1 MKKLLLIL
9 LCLPFIGF
17 AQSVPQG
24 INYQAV
30 ARDANGDVLMNQAL
44 TIQFSVI
51 SDIATSAISW
61 QETHTVTTND
71 YGLFTAIIGGGTT
84 TSVGSSL
91 TFDVIDWGSSNH
103 FLKVEIDYGG
113 SLVDLGT
120 TAFMSVPYSLY
131 GKDEDSDPSN
141 EIQTLSISGD
151 TLFISSGN
159 YVIIPGISFSNAL
172 IIYGCIDS
180 IACNYDST
188 ANTDD
193 GSCILPDGCTDSTAC
208 NYDVNATCDDGSCLT
223 AYGCTDTTACNYDPN
238 ATCDDGNCLTVY
250 GCTDSTACNYD
261 ASATCDDGSCLT
273 AYGCTDT
280 TACNYDPNAT
290 CDDGNCLTVY
300 GCTDSTMF
308 NYNSAA
314 TCDDGSCIAIVYGC
328 TDSTQFNYNSSANT
342 SGISLLTT
350 LAGGNGSNGN
360 MFNITNTSNTTV
372 NIAGFS
378 QGPGSNNTT
387 ITNAQVNVYMMP
399 ASYVANGSSWT
410 QVGSATTNLTPNAST
425 GYCPVNGVNIPAGAT
440 YGFYVGLTTGTV
452 QYTDGTGTPGV
463 TPLASDNNI
472 TISEGLGG
480 PWPNPTYA
488 PRNWNGMVHYTGVQ
502 VCQPIVNGCTNSTA
516 CNYDPSATTDDGSCI
531 LPNGCTD
538 ITACNYDPNA
548 TCDDGSCTGL
558 LGCTNST
565 AFNYNASATCDDG
578 SCVNTVNVFEY
589 TGNHQYFTI
598 PSGVNSIT
606 VEVVGAPG
614 GLNSNINHPR
624 SACYQSYGYSSG
636 WFNTTDANRT
646 GKGGRVIG
654 TINNIST
661 LVGEIV
667 QINVGGEG
675 YWSACSSGG
684 TKYGGWNGGGN
695 GASDTRFQGGG
706 GASDIRIGNH
716 TPQERIIVAGGGGS
730 TSSRN
735 NGGSSV
741 LCPGGAGGGLT
752 GGTGAQGSNSSNL
765 GGQGGSQTSGGLG
778 GSSGY
783 HANRPYGGDV
793 RYSGDYSGLGKGGHG
808 TYSGVQCGANY
819 NHSHDGG
826 GGGGGYHGGGAGYT
840 GGGGS
845 SYTDPNY
852 FSSSSVTHNQGYWP
866 DVNHS
871 QYKGN
876 TVNSHGYIIIT
887 LQ

>member
-30 ARDANGDVLMNQAL
+30 ARDTNGDVLMNQAL

-71 YGLFTAIIGGGTT
+71 YGLFTSIIGGGTT

-193 GSCILPDGCTDSTAC
+193 GSCVLPDGCTDSTAC
-208 NYDVNATCDDGSCLT
+208 NYDVN
-223 AYGCTDTTACNYDPN
+223 
-238 ATCDDGNCLTVY
+238 
-250 GCTDSTACNYD
+250 
-261 ASATCDDGSCLT
+261 ATCDDGSCLT

-399 ASYVANGSSWT
+399 AAYVANGSSWT
-410 QVGSATTNLTPNAST
+410 QVGSATTNLTPNAAT

-589 TGNHQYFTI
+589 TGNNQYFTI

-624 SACYQSYGYSSG
+624 SACYQSSGYYSN

-675 YWSACSSGG
+675 DWSACSSGG

-695 GASDTRFQGGG
+695 GGSDTRFQGGG
-706 GASDIRIGNH
+706 GASDIRIGNY
-716 TPQERIIVAGGGGS
+716 TLQERIIVAGGGGS
-730 TSSRN
+730 TSSYN
-735 NGGSSV
+735 NGSSNV
-741 LCPGGAGGGLT
+741 LCAGGSGGGLT
-752 GGTGAQGSNSSNL
+752 GGTGAQGSNSNYH
-765 GGQGGSQTSGGLG
+765 GGQGGSPTSGGLG
-778 GSSGY
+778 GFTGY
-783 HANRPYGGDV
+783 LSYRCQNGDV
-793 RYSGDYSGLGKGGHG
+793 TGVGNGGNTGG
-808 TYSGVQCGANY
+808 TYY
-819 NHSHDGG
+819 TRGG
-826 GGGGGYHGGGAGYT
+826 GGGGGYHGGGCGYT

-845 SYTDPNY
+845 SYTDTNY